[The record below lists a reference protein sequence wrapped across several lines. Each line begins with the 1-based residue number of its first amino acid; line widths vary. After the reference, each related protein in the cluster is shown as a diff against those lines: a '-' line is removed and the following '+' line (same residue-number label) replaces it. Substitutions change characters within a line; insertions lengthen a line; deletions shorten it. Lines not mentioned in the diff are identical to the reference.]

1 MEDEIRASDEER
13 LLHTSQTPQENALDH
28 VACRP
33 GQVATL
39 SFADS
44 TCAAA
49 LSQLIPSILLELRTL
64 LNISPRPWISTAECQ
79 SPRRC
84 IGNCKLMDSE
94 TCGDPLLLGPLQRH
108 VAFRGER
115 VSVLQ
120 KDVLPNQFAPSAAMT
135 AFIWSSH
142 MPGRDCQE

>member
-1 MEDEIRASDEER
+1 MDKYRRVPKPKA
-13 LLHTSQTPQENALDH
+13 LHWKL
-28 VACRP
+28 
-33 GQVATL
+33 QV
-39 SFADS
+39 
-44 TCAAA
+44 
-49 LSQLIPSILLELRTL
+49 E
-64 LNISPRPWISTAECQ
+64 
-79 SPRRC
+79 
-84 IGNCKLMDSE
+84 DSE